1 MAPLTALDILVILL
15 VGLGGL
21 MGVMRGFVT
30 EVLSLL
36 AWVAAVLALRLFYEP
51 VRDWAEG
58 FVGTPSGAAAL
69 SFFGLFLVTYILFKI
84 LAGRLGARTRTSVV
98 GIFDRALGL
107 GFGALKGLIVAS
119 LLFLAV
125 NLGFETIWGKD
136 ETRPEWMTASRTY
149 PLMRLSSRLIV
160 DFVEQRRHVGEEKDA
175 PVGYDQEERRDLN
188 ELLDA
193 TNAFAT

>member
-1 MAPLTALDILVILL
+1 MEPLTALDILVILL

-36 AWVAAVLALRLFYEP
+36 AWVAAVMALRLFYEP
-51 VRDWAEG
+51 VRDWAVEI
-58 FVGTPSGAAAL
+58 VGTPSGGAAL
-69 SFFGLFLVTYILFKI
+69 SFAGLFLVTFIVFKI
-84 LAGRLGARTRTSVV
+84 LAGRLGARTRASVI
-98 GIFDRALGL
+98 GPFDRALGL
-107 GFGALKGLIVAS
+107 GFGALKGLLVGS

-136 ETRPEWMTASRTY
+136 EARPEWMTASRTY
-149 PLMRLSSRLIV
+149 PLMRMSSRLIV
-160 DFVEQRRHVGEEKDA
+160 DFVEERRHADEKDA
-175 PVGYDQEERRDLN
+175 PVGYDREERQDLN